1 MSRPIG
7 HEQARALAAR
17 RLDEVLPGTDEAA
30 LDGHLAGCSACTAV
44 AAGYEADRLALRELP
59 PIEPPRD
66 LWART
71 RVGLEH
77 EHAHGPKV
85 ARRLPRRW
93 GPVAGLG
100 TGVALVLVLVIVG
113 PTLIGPRP
121 APGIALA
128 STGPAGPATSQ
139 PEVTPIAVDAQVQWV
154 VTEGPQGPSIVT
166 ADMTGVCPTG
176 DEPACAPVVGVAKS
190 LGNLPTVPSAVTLS
204 PTDGSQAIAA
214 GPSQDQAGTSLY
226 VLSVPESPAG
236 SPSPAPSVAPA
247 TTTPSAASSASPAS
261 PLPSTGSEA
270 SASPSPRTSAPAT
283 ATPSGP
289 PTPSPVATPRPSTSP
304 TARPTSSPT
313 AAPSAPASPASSTTS
328 APSQAATTAIVSNV
342 VLVGDDAAY
351 SKDGQWFAFSARP
364 AGSAVGPDV
373 YVWRAGWPSAR
384 AITSDHATVFAGW
397 INGQILASRAMPET
411 GPSPSSAQ
419 GSASPASPSP
429 SDSPSPSP
437 SSSPSPAS
445 SVVPSAPSSPAP
457 ASTAASASPAG
468 PVELASPAAFLID
481 PASGHATRIAGLDGW
496 RPVVDPS
503 GRWVAYWSGTL
514 AFDPASG
521 GWLPFQGQ
529 LEIASWPVV
538 SAAADAVTG
547 AAAGHALPFSGVI
560 DWDLRWDSAGLH
572 LGTWIGD
579 PDNPGVGSL
588 SLLTIDPATGLPST
602 TSPELLGP
610 TPAQRGF
617 TLKDGQLVWASP
629 AGQDGLGSRLNILAW
644 TGQNAGKTTVQPLNG
659 GALIVV
665 H

>member
-30 LDGHLAGCSACTAV
+30 LDGHLAGCPACTAV
-44 AAGYEADRLALRELP
+44 AAGYEADRLALRGLP

-77 EHAHGPKV
+77 EHAHGPRV

-113 PTLIGPRP
+113 PTLIGPRS
-121 APGIALA
+121 APGVALA
-128 STGPAGPATSQ
+128 SSGPAGPAASQ
-139 PEVTPIAVDAQVQWV
+139 PAVTPIAVDSQVQWV

-226 VLSVPESPAG
+226 VLSVPAGPAASSG
-236 SPSPAPSVAPA
+236 PAPSVAPA
-247 TTTPSAASSASPAS
+247 STAPSTAATVRPAS
-261 PLPSTGSEA
+261 PLPSTGSGA
-270 SASPSPRTSAPAT
+270 SAAPTPQTSTVAAATPSAPAT
-283 ATPSGP
+283 PSA
-289 PTPSPVATPRPSTSP
+289 VAATPRPSTSP
-304 TARPTSSPT
+304 RPTSSPT
-313 AAPSAPASPASSTTS
+313 ATPSAPASPASSATA
-328 APSQAATTAIVSNV
+328 APSQAATIAIVSNV

-373 YVWRAGWPSAR
+373 YVWRAGWPTAH

-397 INGQILASRAMPET
+397 VNGQILASRAI
-411 GPSPSSAQ
+411 PSGRLSALPGLAATSPVPS
-419 GSASPASPSP
+419 
-429 SDSPSPSP
+429 
-437 SSSPSPAS
+437 SPAS
-445 SVVPSAPSSPAP
+445 SSPPVATPSGAAPPSAGQAGSPAP
-457 ASTAASASPAG
+457 ASSSLPSAAPASPTSSNAAG
-468 PVELASPAAFLID
+468 STGLAQLATPAAFLID
-481 PASGHATRIAGLDGW
+481 PASGHSTRIAGLDAW

-529 LEIASWPVV
+529 LEIASWPLV
-538 SAAADAVTG
+538 SNAADA
-547 AAAGHALPFSGVI
+547 ASRRRRAHALAFSGAT

-579 PDNPGVGSL
+579 PDNP
-588 SLLTIDPATGLPST
+588 A
-602 TSPELLGP
+602 
-610 TPAQRGF
+610 
-617 TLKDGQLVWASP
+617 WA
-629 AGQDGLGSRLNILAW
+629 A
-644 TGQNAGKTTVQPLNG
+644 
-659 GALIVV
+659 
-665 H
+665 